1 MSACN
6 IIVDSCSY
14 FRLAQSIKPL
24 LKISFG
30 REKHCLGVI
39 DELDKEYERKQ
50 DVQIQTVLER
60 GDTPFYYSIDALAQ
74 GIKDFIK

>member
-1 MSACN
+1 MPTCN

-39 DELDKEYERKQ
+39 DELDKEYEKNPTLKNENSPPQAAGYLISKQ
-50 DVQIQTVLER
+50 
-60 GDTPFYYSIDALAQ
+60 
-74 GIKDFIK
+74 